1 VFRRAF
7 LVATIGLL
15 TVLGTS
21 ACNMLSP
28 VASLKVYS
36 PSDGTNGDLGMV
48 KARNIIYFSDG
59 KGNGALYGA
68 FANSSSNTQDFAL
81 KLEGAANGPT
91 YRQFLV
97 KGYQVLNFGYQNQP
111 ALKIALKGKP
121 GDLTTVLLYSDTG
134 SVRLNVPILDGTL
147 PQYKDIVDSLA
158 KN

>member
-1 VFRRAF
+1 MFRRAF

-36 PSDGTNGDLGMV
+36 PSDGTNGDLGFV
-48 KARNIIYFSDG
+48 KARNIIYFTDG
-59 KGNGALYGA
+59 EGHGALYGA

-81 KLEGAANGPT
+81 KLEGGANGAI
-91 YRQFLV
+91 YRQYLV

-111 ALKIALKGKP
+111 ALKVALKGKP
-121 GDLTTVLLYSDTG
+121 GDLTTILLYTDTG

-147 PQYKDIVDSLA
+147 PQYQDIVNSLA